1 MKKRQLNEEQII
13 NEFIG
18 KIASYM
24 FMNKANKLVN
34 ATKKNSELH
43 KAIEKYH
50 KDNLEF
56 KKKLKRIGVTS
67 PEDLVKAVNKDP
79 NVRDMETD
87 RQAKDR
93 IDKELDV
100 FF

>member
-1 MKKRQLNEEQII
+1 MKKKQLNEEQII

-34 ATKKNSELH
+34 ATKKNPELH
-43 KAIEKYH
+43 NAIEKYH

-56 KKKLKRIGVTS
+56 RKKLKRIGVTS
-67 PEDLVKAVNKDP
+67 PDDLVKAVNANP